1 MKKTAKKK
9 VFSGK
14 DKAEALRLLQEEG
27 LTYKAVADKFGCST
41 SALTLWKRELGT
53 RAKVNVSVK
62 KSEPPKE
69 EIVKEHSQ
77 PILEHEPQKPV
88 QPAVPFEEVV
98 KEYWGEGTRAADIL
112 QMSPDVSLD
121 MVRFV
126 HEAMQ
131 HVYDRLQD

>member
-14 DKAEALRLLQEEG
+14 DRAEALRLLQEEG

-53 RAKVNVSVK
+53 RAKVNTSFK

-69 EIVKEHSQ
+69 EEKIVKESVQ
-77 PILEHEPQKPV
+77 DLPQKLV

-98 KEYWGEGTRAADIL
+98 REYWGEGTRAADIL
-112 QMSPDVSLD
+112 QMPPDVSLD

>member
-1 MKKTAKKK
+1 MNA
-9 VFSGK
+9 
-14 DKAEALRLLQEEG
+14 
-27 LTYKAVADKFGCST
+27 
-41 SALTLWKRELGT
+41 
-53 RAKVNVSVK
+53 SVK

-112 QMSPDVSLD
+112 QMPPDVSLD
-121 MVRFV
+121 MVRLV